1 MPKRHPL
8 LTTVAWPAE
17 PDLSALPVRVDRRT
31 GAALLARYFF
41 PCSPRTLE
49 AWPIRWRR
57 VNGRALVETAE
68 LFALARGKL
77 DEAPAVLGGRK
88 PAGATASITSHAA

>member
-1 MPKRHPL
+1 MPKRHTL
-8 LTTVAWPAE
+8 QVTAVWPAS
-17 PDLSALPVRVDRRT
+17 PDLAVLPIRVDRQT

-57 VNGRALVETAE
+57 VNGRALIETAE
-68 LFALARGKL
+68 LFALARAKL
-77 DEAPAVLGGRK
+77 DEAPAIQGGRRRE
-88 PAGATASITSHAA
+88 A